1 MPQRYGTGPDDPEMQ
16 KLNAQEAHL
25 EREAREISAHYRMT
39 TIETERDKLRG
50 DLEDIVLQQFEVRQQ
65 RRQVELERLEHQLKR
80 LREAIDK
87 RTNSRDEL
95 IKQRI
100 EQLVGEESD
109 LGF

>member
-1 MPQRYGTGPDDPEMQ
+1 MQ
-16 KLNAQEAHL
+16 KLSTE
-25 EREAREISAHYRMT
+25 EARLEAKARDISAHYRAT
-39 TIETERDKLRG
+39 TVESERDQLRG
-50 DLEDIVLQQFEVRQQ
+50 DLEDVVLQQFEVRQQ
-65 RRQVELERLEHQLKR
+65 RRQLELERLESQLRR

-87 RTNSRDEL
+87 RSSSRETL